1 MDGDTKFY
9 AGFVAVVIAIVFAS
23 LAVALL
29 PGCAH
34 FPRMSERVSIIQEC
48 GYPSNPHEARVFHE
62 CIEARNERLEHA
74 NP

>member
-34 FPRMSERVSIIQEC
+34 FPRMSERVSIMQAC
-48 GYPSNPHEARVFHE
+48 GFPANPHEAKVFHQ
-62 CIEARNERLEHA
+62 CIEARYESMGD
-74 NP
+74 